1 MNEKCTNCGKALEA
15 ETRATCPFCRAP
27 REIVSALARAEGGA
41 IEAGLARVMTE
52 TLLAKDEEAEE
63 NFLMRELEVQG
74 PLAPAELGA
83 ALARAADADP
93 SIDQLEDLLAKDA
106 TDIVVEGIQLASLV
120 DRSGDDLKVLRR
132 GLTFLKHQQ
141 YGNALEWWTLH
152 RQSLDP
158 SRRRLDLLLLMM
170 EAFTHS
176 LARDADAAA
185 RTKKRIR
192 EHPEFAVLRPKA
204 KP

>member
-1 MNEKCTNCGKALEA
+1 MTCTNCGKALDA
-15 ETRATCPFCRAP
+15 ERATCPFCRAP
-27 REIVSALARAEGGA
+27 RSLEGGLARAEGGA

-52 TLLAKDEEAEE
+52 GLLARDDQEEE
-63 NFLMRELEVQG
+63 NFLMRELEIAG

-106 TDIVVEGIQLASLV
+106 TDLVVEGIQIASLV
-120 DRSGDDLKVLRR
+120 DRGGDDLKILRR

-141 YGNALEWWTLH
+141 YPNALEWWTLQ
-152 RQSLDP
+152 RQALDP
-158 SRRRLDLLLLMM
+158 SRRRFDLLLLMM

-176 LARDADAAA
+176 LARDLDAAA
-185 RTKKRIR
+185 ATRKRIR
-192 EHPEFAVLRPKA
+192 EHPELAVLRA
-204 KP
+204 KGKR

>member
-1 MNEKCTNCGKALEA
+1 MNERCTNCGKALEA
-15 ETRATCPFCRAP
+15 DRTTCPFCRAP
-27 REIVSALARAEGGA
+27 RGIVSALARADGGGS

-52 TLLAKDEEAEE
+52 SLLAKDEEAEE
-63 NFLMRELEVQG
+63 NFLMRELEVAG

-120 DRSGDDLKVLRR
+120 DRSGDDLKILRR
-132 GLTFLKHQQ
+132 GLTFLKHGQ

-152 RQSLDP
+152 RQALDP
-158 SRRRLDLLLLMM
+158 SRRRFDLLLLMM

-176 LARDADAAA
+176 LAHDVEAAA
-185 RTKKRIR
+185 RTRKRIR

>member
-1 MNEKCTNCGKALEA
+1 MNERCTNCGKALDA
-15 ETRATCPFCRAP
+15 DRATCPFCRAP
-27 REIVSALARAEGGA
+27 RGIVSSLARADGGA

-52 TLLAKDEEAEE
+52 SLLAKDEEAEE
-63 NFLMRELEVQG
+63 NFLLRELEIAG

-93 SIDQLEDLLAKDA
+93 SIDQLEDLLAREA
-106 TDIVVEGIQLASLV
+106 SDIVVEGIALASLV
-120 DRSGDDLKVLRR
+120 DRGGDDLRILRR

-141 YGNALEWWTLH
+141 YGHALEWWTLQ

-158 SRRRLDLLLLMM
+158 SRRRFDLLLLMM

-176 LARDADAAA
+176 LARDPDGAA
-185 RTKKRIR
+185 RARKRIR
-192 EHPEFAVLRPKA
+192 EHPEFAVLRPKG
-204 KP
+204 KQ